1 MSAEIDDPH
10 EDPQVS
16 SEELEG
22 EARESIAGQANSG
35 VSPRAQ
41 PSLSRELT
49 IGTVVNGKYRIESLL
64 GRGAMGVVAECQHI
78 ELEERVAL
86 KFLLAAG
93 NTGNEDLGVRF
104 LREAQMSARLKNEH
118 ISRVVDVGVWDGAVP
133 YMVME
138 YLEGKD
144 LRATIRAHGRLPA
157 ERAIEYAVQACEGVA
172 EAHARGI
179 VHRDLKPSNLF
190 VTRRADG
197 SDLIKILDF
206 GISKWNVPE
215 HEIGEGTETGIILGS
230 PKYMSP
236 EQIFASSKVDA
247 RSDVWSLG
255 AIVYE
260 MLVGRPPFDLATFA
274 QTCAELSTDRSPPS
288 ICAQVPEVPPALES
302 AIFRCFERAIDRRT
316 QNVADL
322 AGELL
327 EAIASPFADLVR
339 ARIEATLD
347 SRASAPA
354 SLQRPESVSRIVVAS
369 FAGVGGAPLSATGP
383 SMATRSDAT
392 LGSASVESASVQ
404 VLLEAPGE
412 MTPSTKRRALLVAIV
427 VGIVLASAFAVGVLA
442 VSASRP
448 TSVPAS
454 DVPALQAVT
463 PPSSPAVAAAAP
475 SASAEPPSVEA
486 SAEAPLETRPR
497 VRPAVVH
504 ARPVAAPPVTPTTA
518 PPAAPKPVES
528 VKKNCDPPYVLSSD
542 GIKSYKPE
550 CF

>member
-10 EDPQVS
+10 DDPQVS
-16 SEELEG
+16 SEEFEG
-22 EARESIAGQANSG
+22 EALAESIAGQANSG

-41 PSLSRELT
+41 PPLSRELT

-64 GRGAMGVVAECQHI
+64 GRGAMGVVAECQHL

-144 LRATIRAHGRLPA
+144 LRATIRAHGRLPP

-288 ICAQVPEVPPALES
+288 ICAAVAGDPA
-302 AIFRCFERAIDRRT
+302 
-316 QNVADL
+316 
-322 AGELL
+322 
-327 EAIASPFADLVR
+327 R
-339 ARIEATLD
+339 ARERRSSGASSARSTGGPRTSPT
-347 SRASAPA
+347 SRAS
-354 SLQRPESVSRIVVAS
+354 SSR
-369 FAGVGGAPLSATGP
+369 
-383 SMATRSDAT
+383 RS
-392 LGSASVESASVQ
+392 
-404 VLLEAPGE
+404 
-412 MTPSTKRRALLVAIV
+412 RRR
-427 VGIVLASAFAVGVLA
+427 S
-442 VSASRP
+442 P
-448 TSVPAS
+448 TS
-454 DVPALQAVT
+454 
-463 PPSSPAVAAAAP
+463 
-475 SASAEPPSVEA
+475 SA
-486 SAEAPLETRPR
+486 R
-497 VRPAVVH
+497 
-504 ARPVAAPPVTPTTA
+504 
-518 PPAAPKPVES
+518 
-528 VKKNCDPPYVLSSD
+528 
-542 GIKSYKPE
+542 G
-550 CF
+550 